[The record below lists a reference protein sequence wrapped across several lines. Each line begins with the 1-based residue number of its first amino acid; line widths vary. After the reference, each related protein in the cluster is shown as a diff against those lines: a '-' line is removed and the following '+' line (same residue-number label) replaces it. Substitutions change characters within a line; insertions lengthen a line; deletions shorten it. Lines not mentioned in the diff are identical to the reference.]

1 MKTAVV
7 YHYYEANS
15 KYKDNFVFFLNTAIL
30 NELDYF
36 IYISGTSTA
45 NLIKRKNIKYRYI
58 ENKNNDFGGL
68 LEFNKEFK
76 LVDFSTYIFIN
87 CSVRGPFVA
96 NYFHEKWYKI
106 FSSKLS
112 KDMPLVGSS
121 INILPTSTKHSE
133 LFSKSYNFSSP
144 YIHVQTAAYALSK
157 KGYKILSKC
166 GFFDENRQ
174 LEKNEVICRY
184 EILMSQI
191 FLNKGLSIGSILPT
205 QEEFKGNKK
214 YNRKL
219 EDTSNNGDLLFKSAF
234 FGRSISPLEIVFIKT
249 NNHTKTNDNII
260 SNRDL
265 ASYTFTSLSNKVS
278 KGLLTDDGLELQERS
293 AQQLLREEPI
303 TLFKNPKYIFREI
316 KRRLKKKKRHY

>member
-30 NELDYF
+30 DELDYF
-36 IYISGTSTA
+36 IYISGTCTA

-96 NYFHEKWYKI
+96 NYFQEKWYKI

-112 KDMPLVGSS
+112 KDMLLVGSS

-133 LFSKSYNFSSP
+133 LFSKNYNFSPP

-157 KGYKILSKC
+157 KGYKILSKY

-191 FLNKGLSIGSILPT
+191 FFNNGFSIGSILPT
-205 QEEFKGNKK
+205 QEEFIGNKHNK
-214 YNRKL
+214 IL
-219 EDTSNNGDLLFKSAF
+219 EETSNNGDLLFKSAF

-249 NNHTKTNDNII
+249 NNNTKTNDNMI

-265 ASYTFTSLSNKVS
+265 ASYTFTSLTNKVS
-278 KGLLTDDGLELQERS
+278 KDLLTDDGLELQERS
-293 AQQLLREEPI
+293 AKQLLREESI
-303 TLFKNPKYIFREI
+303 TLFKNPKHIFREM
-316 KRRLKKKKRHY
+316 KKRLKKKKRHN

>member
-7 YHYYEANS
+7 YHYFEANTL
-15 KYKDNFVFFLNTAIL
+15 YKDNFVFFLNTAIME
-30 NELDYF
+30 ELDYF
-36 IYISGTSTA
+36 IYISGSCTV
-45 NLIKRKNIKYRYI
+45 NLLKRKNIRYKYI
-58 ENKNNDFGGL
+58 ENKNNDFGRL
-68 LEFNKEFK
+68 VEFHKEFK
-76 LVDFSTYIFIN
+76 SIDFSTYIFIN

-96 NYFHEKWYKI
+96 NYFHEKWYRI

-133 LFSKSYNFSSP
+133 LFSKSYDFSPP

-157 KGYKILSKC
+157 KGYEILSKK

-191 FLNKGLSIGSILPT
+191 IFDSGRSIGSILPT
-205 QEEFKGNKK
+205 QEEFKGNKNNK
-214 YNRKL
+214 IFKG
-219 EDTSNNGDLLFKSAF
+219 TSNNGDHLFKSAF
-234 FGRSISPLEIVFIKT
+234 FGRSLSPLEIVFIKT
-249 NNHTKTNDNII
+249 NNNTKTNDNMI

-278 KGLLTDDGLELQERS
+278 KGFLTNDGLELQRRS
-293 AQQLLREEPI
+293 AKQLFLEEPI
-303 TLFKNPKYIFREI
+303 LLSMNPKHIFREI
-316 KRRLKKKKRHY
+316 KKHIKKKIRI